1 MRRLRTLFEGA
12 KNLVPMKRNATTAET
27 GRLGEALAQEFLVGQ
42 RYGIVRTNYRKS
54 YGEIDIIAQD
64 GGTLVFI
71 EVKTRHSSVFGTGF
85 EAVDIRKQRQ
95 ISRVA
100 QEYLQA
106 HRLDDMP
113 ARFDVIAVRLDRA
126 NGPAAID
133 HIKNAFDF
141 VP

>member
-1 MRRLRTLFEGA
+1 MP
-12 KNLVPMKRNATTAET
+12 KKRSATTAET
-27 GRLGEALAQEFLVGQ
+27 GRLGETLALEYLTGL
-42 RYGIVRTNYRKS
+42 RYSIDRTNYRKS
-54 YGEIDIIAQD
+54 YGEVDIIARD

-71 EVKTRHSSVFGTGF
+71 EVKTRRSSAFGSGF
-85 EAVDIRKQRQ
+85 EAVDARKQRQ
-95 ISRVA
+95 ISRIA

-106 HRLDDMP
+106 NRLEDMP

-133 HIKNAFDF
+133 HVKNAFDF

>member
-1 MRRLRTLFEGA
+1 MT
-12 KNLVPMKRNATTAET
+12 KSNTTADT
-27 GRLGEALAQEFLVGQ
+27 GRLGEALALEFLVGQ
-42 RYGIVRTNYRKS
+42 RYGIVQTNYRKP

-64 GGTLVFI
+64 EATLVFV
-71 EVKTRHSSVFGTGF
+71 EVKTRHSTVFGSGF
-85 EAVDIRKQRQ
+85 DAVDIRKQRQ

-100 QEYLQA
+100 QEYLQS

-126 NGPAAID
+126 KGSATID

-141 VP
+141 VA